1 MQTQQNIVD
10 TEEAQD
16 TKLYFFYFRDFS
28 MREFKGTVIG
38 TSKDE
43 ATFKLASHYRITKAI
58 LSDWLEV
65 LDEVTTPQ
73 QLLEYSTGEKGIFQ
87 LH

>member
-10 TEEAQD
+10 TEEAQNQ
-16 TKLYFFYFRDFS
+16 KLYFFSFKDFS
-28 MREFKGTVIG
+28 MREFRGTVIG

-43 ATFKLASHYRITKAI
+43 ATFKLASHYRITKVI
-58 LSDWLEV
+58 LNDWLDV

-73 QLLEYSTGEKGIFQ
+73 QLLEYSTGEMPVFQ